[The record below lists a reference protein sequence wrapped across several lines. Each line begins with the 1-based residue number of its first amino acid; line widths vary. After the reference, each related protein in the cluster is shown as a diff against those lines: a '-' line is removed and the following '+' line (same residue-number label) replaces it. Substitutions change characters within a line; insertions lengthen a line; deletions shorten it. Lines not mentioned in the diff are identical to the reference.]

1 MKKITMVFLLSF
13 AALSLMAGDD
23 HKSCDMKAHDGK
35 TVSVTGKVACKA
47 TDDCSFKTADDQT
60 FTLCEMSKADL
71 PSLSES
77 GATVTVTG
85 KLITCD
91 GKEKL
96 RIEKV
101 ASK

>member
-1 MKKITMVFLLSF
+1 MKKMTMVLLLSF
-13 AALSLMAGDD
+13 AALSLMAGGD
-23 HKSCDMKAHDGK
+23 HKSCDTKAQHGK

-47 TDDCSFKTADDQT
+47 ADDCSFKTADDQT

-77 GATVTVTG
+77 QATVTVTG

-91 GKEKL
+91 RKEKL
-96 RIEKV
+96 RIEQV